1 MHVHEQ
7 CGRSARARR
16 IDLADPK
23 SPCTKLSFE
32 PPTTYLAGTVGKIR
46 PYNAPGPRA
55 KGPGAL
61 EGQISPSRGVRE
73 EDGSSNGSFM
83 QVLDGTVE
91 TFRLAAAASA
101 LQAALY
107 PGIAYFHQAT
117 GPGGSAGQ
125 TSPRTGVPAVV
136 SCSN

>member
-1 MHVHEQ
+1 M
-7 CGRSARARR
+7 
-16 IDLADPK
+16 LWK
-23 SPCTKLSFE
+23 
-32 PPTTYLAGTVGKIR
+32 GKCHH
-46 PYNAPGPRA
+46 
-55 KGPGAL
+55 L
-61 EGQISPSRGVRE
+61 EGFGE

-107 PGIAYFHQAT
+107 PGIACFHPAT

-125 TSPRTGVPAVV
+125 TSPRTGVPEVV